1 MHFLYPIANPARPR
15 ISLIFL
21 ALVACLLTSQRALA
35 YTLTCDVQGSFPE
48 MDKIS
53 VKPASVKVD
62 ITSIGD
68 HLYIKMDGPKL
79 YTFFVN
85 TLRTTEFEGMDLTSK
100 TSLWVKRKNL
110 QTMEESEI
118 KINREPVNIKA
129 IKDVQRYGKKLKF
142 FVTGPCQLP
151 PG

>member
-1 MHFLYPIANPARPR
+1 MNLLYPMECLAR
-15 ISLIFL
+15 SLFRL
-21 ALVACLLTSQRALA
+21 PVAVLVALLCFSQAAKA

-48 MDKIS
+48 MDKITIE
-53 VKPASVKVD
+53 PATVKVD

-68 HLYIKMDGPKL
+68 HLYIRMDGPKL

-85 TLRTTEFEGMDLTSK
+85 TLKTPEFEGMDLTSK
-100 TSLWVKRKNL
+100 TSMWVKRKNM
-110 QTMEESEI
+110 QTLEESEV

-129 IKDVQRYGKKLKF
+129 IKDVQRYGKRLKF
-142 FVTGPCQLP
+142 YVTGPCQLP

>member
-1 MHFLYPIANPARPR
+1 MVLSFLNGFPARWHQR
-15 ISLIFL
+15 W
-21 ALVACLLTSQRALA
+21 ALSALLCLACLLQPVWA

-53 VKPASVKVD
+53 IEPASVKVE

-68 HLYIKMDGPKL
+68 HLYIRMDGPKL

-85 TLRTTEFEGMDLTSK
+85 TLRTPEFEGMDLTSK

-110 QTMEESEI
+110 QTMEESEV

-129 IKDVQRYGKKLKF
+129 IKVVQRYGKKLKF

>member
-1 MHFLYPIANPARPR
+1 MHLLYSIANPAR
-15 ISLIFL
+15 LIFRQIFL
-21 ALVACLLTSQRALA
+21 LLVILLGLSQTALA

-48 MDKIS
+48 LEKIS
-53 VKPASVKVD
+53 IEPATIKVE

-68 HLYIKMDGPKL
+68 HLYIKIDGPKL

-85 TLRTTEFEGMDLTSK
+85 TLKTPEFEGMDLTSK
-100 TSLWVKRKNL
+100 TSLWVKRKNTK
-110 QTMEESEI
+110 TMEESEV

>member
-35 YTLTCDVQGSFPE
+35 YTLTCDVQGSFRE

-53 VKPASVKVD
+53 VEAASVKVD

-85 TLRTTEFEGMDLTSK
+85 TLRTAEFEGMDLTSK

>member
-1 MHFLYPIANPARPR
+1 MNLLYPLDRLARPAA
-15 ISLIFL
+15 LIPWL
-21 ALVACLLTSQRALA
+21 IMGVCMSVGQAALA
-35 YTLTCDVQGSFPE
+35 YTLTCDVKGSFPD

-53 VKPASVKVD
+53 IEPATVKVE

-68 HLYIKMDGPKL
+68 HLYIKMEGPKL

-85 TLRTTEFEGMDLTSK
+85 TLRTPEFEGLDLTSK

-110 QTMEESEI
+110 QTMEESEV

-129 IKDVQRYGKKLKF
+129 IEDVQRYGKKLKF
-142 FVTGPCQLP
+142 YVEGPCQLP

>member
-1 MHFLYPIANPARPR
+1 MVLSFLNGFPARWHQR
-15 ISLIFL
+15 W
-21 ALVACLLTSQRALA
+21 ALSALLCLACLLQPVWA

-53 VKPASVKVD
+53 IEPASVKVE

-68 HLYIKMDGPKL
+68 HLYIRMDGPKL

-85 TLRTTEFEGMDLTSK
+85 TLRTPEFEGMDLTSK

-110 QTMEESEI
+110 QTMEESEV
-118 KINREPVNIKA
+118 KINREPVSIKA
-129 IKDVQRYGKKLKF
+129 IKVVQRYGKKLKF

>member
-1 MHFLYPIANPARPR
+1 MHLLYSIANPARPILR
-15 ISLIFL
+15 QIFL
-21 ALVACLLTSQRALA
+21 LLLIHLGLSQTALA

-48 MDKIS
+48 LEKIS
-53 VKPASVKVD
+53 IEPATVKVE

-68 HLYIKMDGPKL
+68 HLYIKIDGPKL

-85 TLRTTEFEGMDLTSK
+85 TLKTPEFEGMDLTSK
-100 TSLWVKRKNL
+100 TSLWVKRKNT
-110 QTMEESEI
+110 QNMEESEV

-151 PG
+151 TG

>member
-1 MHFLYPIANPARPR
+1 MNLLYPVISSERHFGKALLLIASA
-15 ISLIFL
+15 LICMGE
-21 ALVACLLTSQRALA
+21 AAHA

-53 VKPASVKVD
+53 IEPATVKVE

-85 TLRTTEFEGMDLTSK
+85 TLKTPEFEGMDLTSK
-100 TSLWVKRKNL
+100 TSMWVKRKNM
-110 QTMEESEI
+110 QTLEESEI

>member
-1 MHFLYPIANPARPR
+1 MGL
-15 ISLIFL
+15 SLSHGFS
-21 ALVACLLTSQRALA
+21 ALKRQRWAHSALWCLACLCPSAWG

-48 MDKIS
+48 LDKIS
-53 VKPASVKVD
+53 IEPASIKVE

-68 HLYIKMDGPKL
+68 HLYIRIDGPKL
-79 YTFFVN
+79 YNFFVN
-85 TLRTTEFEGMDLTSK
+85 TLITPEFEGMDLTSK
-100 TSLWVKRKNL
+100 TSMWVKRKNL
-110 QTMEESEI
+110 QTKEESEI

-129 IKDVQRYGKKLKF
+129 IKDVQRYGKRLKF

>member
-1 MHFLYPIANPARPR
+1 MNLLYRAHRLSKLLKLRSLLLLAVFTFL
-15 ISLIFL
+15 
-21 ALVACLLTSQRALA
+21 SQSAMA
-35 YTLTCDVQGSFPE
+35 YTLTCDLQGSFPE
-48 MDKIS
+48 MDKIT
-53 VKPASVKVD
+53 VEPASVKVD

-68 HLYIKMDGPKL
+68 HLYIRIDGPKL
-79 YTFFVN
+79 YNFFVN
-85 TLRTTEFEGMDLTSK
+85 TLRTPEFEGTDLTSK
-100 TSLWVKRKNL
+100 TSMWVKRKNL

>member
-15 ISLIFL
+15 ITLIFL

-53 VKPASVKVD
+53 VEPASVKVD

-85 TLRTTEFEGMDLTSK
+85 TLRTAEFEGMDLTSK